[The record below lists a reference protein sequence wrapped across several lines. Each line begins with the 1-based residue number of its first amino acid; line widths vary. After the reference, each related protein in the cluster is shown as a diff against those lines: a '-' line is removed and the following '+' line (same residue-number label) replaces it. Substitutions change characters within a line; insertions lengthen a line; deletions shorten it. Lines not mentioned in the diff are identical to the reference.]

1 MKKLLSIVCV
11 FVSWTVFAQD
21 QNSTNSA
28 MSISGEKFADV
39 VEQNFS
45 QWDINGDGALSKD
58 EIEAAATNPKNKGEA
73 AAAVATLV
81 HFTRNTKFALPPLT
95 EKYLTEKPA
104 KEPRSSEAAGEPV
117 ESDDSDSA
125 KVPPFQRTFHNYLRK
140 INQTSREIF
149 PQGSPMFDAVHQGQ
163 LGDCPFVSTVGALV
177 YRNPS
182 AVKAMF
188 AENGKGSTIVN
199 FGDGQK
205 LNIHNLTDVD
215 IAMWSSAGTNGLW
228 LTVLEKAYRRELVA
242 TEHPDPKLRP
252 SIYDKFGPSKL
263 TIEIMDGFKTEN
275 IPLKKFKAGNAGLES
290 LRSKMIA
297 ALTDK
302 QIVKTS
308 TSRNVKTRGITP
320 DHAYAVLGF
329 SKDTDSVQVWNPH
342 GQEFHPTGDEGL
354 ENGYAT
360 KRGLFSV
367 PLKEFIQ
374 IFDDVN
380 IETRNRYVH

>member
-1 MKKLLSIVCV
+1 MKKLLSFLCL
-11 FVSWTVFAQD
+11 FVSWSVFAQD
-21 QNSTNSA
+21 QNYSNLPAS
-28 MSISGEKFADV
+28 SSGKKFTEV
-39 VEQNFS
+39 VNENFS
-45 QWDINGDGALSKD
+45 QWDINGDGVLSKD

-73 AAAVATLV
+73 AAAVATIV
-81 HFTRNTKFALPPLT
+81 HFTRNTKFTLPPLT
-95 EKYLTEKPA
+95 EKYLTEKPVN
-104 KEPRSSEAAGEPV
+104 KNRSSEDDLEPV
-117 ESDDSDSA
+117 ESDASESGTI
-125 KVPPFQRTFHNYLRK
+125 PPFQKAFHNYLRK
-140 INQTSREIF
+140 INQTSRELF

-188 AENGKGSTIVN
+188 AEKENGSTIIN

-215 IAMWSSAGTNGLW
+215 IALCSNAGTNGLW

-242 TEHPDPKLRP
+242 TKHPDPKLRP
-252 SIYDKFGPSKL
+252 SIYDKFGPSTL
-263 TIEIMDGFKTEN
+263 TIEILDGFKTEKV
-275 IPLKKFKAGNAGLES
+275 PLKKIKAGNEGLSS
-290 LRSKMIA
+290 LRLKMIA
-297 ALTDK
+297 ALTEK
-302 QIVKTS
+302 QIVKTG
-308 TSRNVKTRGITP
+308 TSKNVKTRGITP

-354 ENGYAT
+354 ENGYTT

-367 PLKEFIQ
+367 PLKEFVQ
-374 IFDDVN
+374 IFDDIN

>member
-1 MKKLLSIVCV
+1 MVCL
-11 FVSWTVFAQD
+11 FVTWTVFSQD
-21 QNSTNSA
+21 ESLSNIRAS
-28 MSISGEKFADV
+28 SGEAFASV
-39 VEQNFS
+39 VELNFS
-45 QWDINGDGALSKD
+45 QWDINGDGVLSKD
-58 EIEAAATNPKNKGEA
+58 EIEDAATNPKIKGEA

-81 HFTRNTKFALPPLT
+81 HLTRNTKFVIPPLT
-95 EKYLTEKPA
+95 KKYLTEKPA
-104 KEPRSSEAAGEPV
+104 KEPRNSEAAGEPV

-125 KVPPFQRTFHNYLRK
+125 KAPPFQRAFHNYLRK
-140 INQTSREIF
+140 IKQTSRELF

-205 LNIHNLTDVD
+205 LSIHNLTDVD

-228 LTVLEKAYRRELVA
+228 LTVLEKAYRRKLVE
-242 TEHPDPKLRP
+242 TKYPDSKLRP
-252 SIYDKFGPSKL
+252 GIFDKFGPSTL
-263 TIEIMDGFKTEN
+263 TIEILDGFRTEN
-275 IPLKKFKAGNAGLES
+275 ISLKDFKAGNAGLNS

-297 ALTDK
+297 ALNAK
-302 QIVKTS
+302 KIVKADTS
-308 TSRNVKTRGITP
+308 NSVKTRGITP

-329 SKDTDSVQVWNPH
+329 SKDTDAVQVWNPH
-342 GQEFHPTGDEGL
+342 GQEFHPNGEEGL
-354 ENGYAT
+354 EHGYTT

-367 PLKEFIQ
+367 PLKEFVQ
-374 IFDDVN
+374 IFDHVN
-380 IETRNRYVH
+380 IETRNRYVP